1 MYRITSRMSSMALTL
16 SGKAKRA
23 GQGPCLPWLATRE
36 PTALPLGHS
45 DTAVLE
51 RD

>member
-1 MYRITSRMSSMALTL
+1 MYRITSWMSSMALTL

-23 GQGPCLPWLATRE
+23 GKGPCLPGLMTRE
-36 PTALPLGHS
+36 PTALPPGHG